1 MESSLFFSP
10 RSTINED
17 GAERSKSKTG
27 LESKTKFFF
36 AKRAKSTV
44 RGDEQFQWSQ
54 NNFYRTSYGDMSSR
68 VRNKP
73 II

>member
-10 RSTINED
+10 RSTIN
-17 GAERSKSKTG
+17 AAQAQRSASKTG
-27 LESKTKFFF
+27 MEATTKFFF
-36 AKRAKSTV
+36 AKRAKSTI

-68 VRNKP
+68 VSNGQ
-73 II
+73 